1 MMRKSDL
8 VSMCPPHC
16 LWKMMALV
24 SQGHHNTGR
33 AHEDQIIEEL
43 IIEELII
50 DAWMISVRLPARIR
64 MLVLMAN

>member
-1 MMRKSDL
+1 
-8 VSMCPPHC
+8 
-16 LWKMMALV
+16 MALV

-33 AHEDQIIEEL
+33 AHEDQIIEDQIIEEL